1 MAEVHCIHLPIY
13 HAFVVIF
20 NNLWLKSDILSGWL
34 PNCFY
39 RAKFLPNTSLFP
51 LFFYIPGYQK
61 RSKNPCQ
68 MVHYSISVYDPRG
81 ICKTC
86 IKSINLCKRPAS
98 NWYLSVVKDHLLNS
112 WFIYLVSND
121 LNKLA
126 CMYVHIM
133 YICMK
138 DLASR
143 DRE

>member
-1 MAEVHCIHLPIY
+1 MADFRIVSI
-13 HAFVVIF
+13 
-20 NNLWLKSDILSGWL
+20 GQ
-34 PNCFY
+34 
-39 RAKFLPNTSLFP
+39 KFLPNTSLFP

-98 NWYLSVVKDHLLNS
+98 NWYLSVVKDHLLKS

-126 CMYVHIM
+126 CIYEVKGRAGRGGVLRKFQGKLRDFLSWQSSGQKFVHHLS
-133 YICMK
+133 
-138 DLASR
+138 DHN
-143 DRE
+143 

>member
-1 MAEVHCIHLPIY
+1 MADFRIVSIGQKC
-13 HAFVVIF
+13 
-20 NNLWLKSDILSGWL
+20 
-34 PNCFY
+34 
-39 RAKFLPNTSLFP
+39 NTSLFP

-68 MVHYSISVYDPRG
+68 MVHYSISVYDPTG

-98 NWYLSVVKDHLLNS
+98 NWYLSVVKDHLLKS

-126 CMYVHIM
+126 CIYEVKVRAGRGGVLRKFQGKLRDFLSWQSSGQKFVHHLS
-133 YICMK
+133 
-138 DLASR
+138 DHN
-143 DRE
+143 